1 MNDYKFSIMIIST
14 QKFCERLKQSII
26 HISEKLYNDDI
37 KLKLAE
43 NVADIINSE
52 KPDTGVDF
60 VAIVVDTTVP
70 NAIEKCKR
78 DISLIMP
85 MFVASKMCII
95 NGSCREGSI
104 DLAKELIVF
113 VDEYSIPYFNGQIMD
128 NLSCRVTAERI
139 IKVAAFS
146 CGYNSGIPGIL
157 PTPNDLGLI
166 S

>member
-70 NAIEKCKR
+70 NAIEK
-78 DISLIMP
+78 
-85 MFVASKMCII
+85 
-95 NGSCREGSI
+95 
-104 DLAKELIVF
+104 
-113 VDEYSIPYFNGQIMD
+113 D